1 MSGGGV
7 SGRSVLCCVV
17 AMVTPTTPF
26 GVHILV
32 SIDPREPSNID
43 AFAAAE
49 FTQAAA
55 HKFCV
60 NLGAFKNIMTIFVTF
75 DTSHFEMS
83 PVNCVMV
90 NMKLISLTFDTSHL
104 EMSLLN
110 ESAEENILSILVTL
124 DTSHFEISL
133 LN

>member
-1 MSGGGV
+1 MAAVLSSMWALSSRSGFVGCVSGGAVSGGGV
-7 SGRSVLCCVV
+7 SGGGVFVRCVLCCVV
-17 AMVTPTTPF
+17 SMVIPTTPF

-60 NLGAFKNIMTIFVTF
+60 NLGA
-75 DTSHFEMS
+75 
-83 PVNCVMV
+83 
-90 NMKLISLTFDTSHL
+90 L
-104 EMSLLN
+104 
-110 ESAEENILSILVTL
+110 
-124 DTSHFEISL
+124 
-133 LN
+133 